1 MRFLEL
7 ILLRL
12 VLWVGLPVLLLVL
25 MVGPARVR
33 SAWRR
38 TWKWLWERRLDPQ
51 EVLTRVVQ
59 QQEAHVLA
67 LKKAMEQAEQTEK
80 EIGYNLRKSEEQQAV
95 CEREAQRLAENG
107 DDLGARAALYK
118 VNLEKQATESFREQR
133 ERQQRHITEARRR
146 LYQVELQLR
155 QYEVGRSILLSQL
168 AEARTVEQQ
177 LGIIHHFD
185 PFQAIA
191 NWQKAEGI
199 VQEKALTARAVEQV
213 YADTLDV
220 PAVNHAANVDQA
232 DLDTQLAELK
242 EKLRHR

>member
-12 VLWVGLPVLLLVL
+12 ILWVGVPLLLLVL
-25 MVGPARVR
+25 IVGPAKVK
-33 SAWRR
+33 STWRR

-51 EVLTRVVQ
+51 EVLTRVVHQ
-59 QQEAHVLA
+59 HEAHVAALRQALA
-67 LKKAMEQAEQTEK
+67 QAEDTEK
-80 EIGYNLRKSEEQQAV
+80 EIGRNLKKSEDSLAHLDT
-95 CEREAQRLAENG
+95 EAQHLAEKG

-118 VNLEKQATESFREQR
+118 LNLEKQAVVSFTEQR
-133 ERQQRHITEARRR
+133 ERQQRHIAEARRR

-177 LGIIHHFD
+177 YAIIHHFD
-185 PFQAIA
+185 PFQAVA

-199 VQEKALTARAVEQV
+199 VQEKALSARAVERV
-213 YADTLDV
+213 YSDTLDV
-220 PAVNHAANVDQA
+220 PAVNHSATIDQA
-232 DLDTQLAELK
+232 ELDAQLAQLK
-242 EKLRHR
+242 AKISK